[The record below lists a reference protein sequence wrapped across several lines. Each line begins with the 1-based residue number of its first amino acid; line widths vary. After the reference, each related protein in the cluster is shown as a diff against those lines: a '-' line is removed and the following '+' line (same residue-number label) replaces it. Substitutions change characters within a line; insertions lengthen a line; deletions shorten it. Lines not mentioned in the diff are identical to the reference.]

1 MSKAY
6 TLERLFRE
14 FPGGICVPRIQ
25 RGYVQGRNDEKGKEI
40 RANFVPALVDAV
52 FEEKVLSLDFIYGV
66 AWDNGADGR
75 SLLPLDGQQRLS
87 TVFLLAWLC
96 GKWNREWRFTY
107 ESRRIPQLFVK
118 GLCEH
123 PFDGSAKPSLLIRDS
138 AWFLA
143 VWENDPTV
151 AGMIRMLDA
160 LYGTIGSR
168 NSSEAD
174 FGHVTFLLHGID
186 GESETFDHIFR
197 KMNARGKELSP
208 WENLKAMLD
217 KYVPDAYAKDWRDKI
232 DGEWSETIWKH
243 VDSDVVKL
251 DKAMEKV
258 VRMAYARSAGSEA
271 QKDSLWVMEMK
282 IRGKADDGERH
293 AKVFSPKE
301 VEEFFRIAARYFGE
315 LKQTASWWTDDRAK
329 NALWGVVSD
338 DGKFKFWDWL
348 PNGDGASVKDLL
360 RMSFLTEPA
369 EISDVE
375 RRRRVLL
382 NLLDNTGEVKSD
394 EYKSL
399 LEQGLKFL
407 ADGNLNEVK
416 DFHKEQITDEQW
428 KVTFDENEILKMERH
443 PLVWLGSTAFLGKIN
458 PSKMNSAL
466 ALLESAIEHNGKNL
480 FMDVL
485 GLSGKCDKGLP
496 CGSIKIP
503 KRNREW
509 AEECFSVR
517 RLFLRGGVQ
526 SWLGGNHYDV
536 NSGSSPWLNYLS
548 RIWDTVTNG
557 NLKRISTKDYGWLF
571 CIKNERLTDE
581 AIRLI
586 KDKNEINNMAL
597 LAELQK
603 ASDMLYINWGDLPY
617 NGYMRAHD
625 SDSYFNVKSESWKSK
640 KPERYMR
647 AEDGSY
653 IRYEE
658 PKSTLSERDMPSSS

>member
-6 TLERLFRE
+6 ALERLFRE

-40 RANFVPALVDAV
+40 RANFVPTLVDAV

-107 ESRRIPQLFVK
+107 KSRRIPKLFVK

-123 PFDGSAKPSLLIRDS
+123 PFDGSAKPSLLIKDS

-186 GESETFDHIFR
+186 GKSETFDHIFR

-232 DGEWSETIWKH
+232 DGDWAKTIWEH

-251 DKAMEKV
+251 DNAMEKV
-258 VRMAYARSAGSEA
+258 VRMAYARCAGSEA
-271 QKDSLWVMEMK
+271 QKDSLWDMEMN
-282 IRGKADDGERH
+282 ICGKADDGERN

-301 VEEFFRIAARYFGE
+301 VEEFFRIAARYFGY
-315 LKQTASWWTDDRAK
+315 LAQTASRWTADRAA
-329 NALWGVVSD
+329 NALWGGSSD
-338 DGKFKFWDWL
+338 GGEFWNWL
-348 PNGDGASVKDLL
+348 SNVNRASLKDML

-369 EISDVE
+369 EVSDTG

-399 LEQGLKFL
+399 LDQGLKFL

-428 KVTFDENEILKMERH
+428 KVTFDENEILKIERH
-443 PLVWLGSTAFLGKIN
+443 PLVWLGSTAFLGKID

-466 ALLESAIEHNGKNL
+466 ALLECAIEHNGKNL

-503 KRNREW
+503 KCNREW

-571 CIKNERLTDE
+571 CVKNERLTDE

-597 LAELQK
+597 LAGVRE
-603 ASDMLYINWGDLPY
+603 ASDMLYINWGVLPY
-617 NGYMRAHD
+617 NGYMKAHD
-625 SDSYFNVKSESWKSK
+625 GDLYFNVKSESWKSE
-640 KPERYMR
+640 KPECYMR

-653 IRYEE
+653 TRYEE